1 MASLPSV
8 VAAAVAGRVIR
19 VAPLVRLDYASGTT
33 RVWAGFG
40 TLTAGGYD
48 WTGLGDLG
56 AIGAIESP
64 MGGTAPMV
72 TLTLSGVKP
81 EMVAT
86 VLDSQ
91 AEVKGRGAAIYF
103 QHFDENQQTLDDPL
117 AVFVGT
123 MDTIKISTATADT
136 RVVEL
141 TLEWLFSRRSLSPF
155 GYLSDTDQKALY
167 PTDKGLEFVS
177 AMQNKTVKWPAV

>member
-1 MASLPSV
+1 MVDLPSV
-8 VAAAVAGRVIR
+8 VEASLAGRVVR
-19 VAPLVRLDYASGTT
+19 VAPLVELEYASGTT
-33 RVWAGFG
+33 RVWGGFG
-40 TLTAGGYD
+40 ALSAGGQQ

-56 AIGAIESP
+56 SIGAIESP
-64 MGGTAPMV
+64 VGGNAPTV

-81 EMVAT
+81 ELVSI

-91 AEVKGRGAAIYF
+91 AEVKGRPATIYF
-103 QHFDENQQTLDDPL
+103 QHFDESQQTLDDPI
-117 AVFVGT
+117 AVFFGT

-141 TLEWLFSRRSLSPF
+141 TLEWDFARRSISPF

-167 PTDKGLEFVS
+167 PTDEGLEFVS
-177 AMQNKTVKWPAV
+177 AMQNKTVKWPA